1 MLFSSS
7 LTQRHQ
13 QVLWAT
19 IQHYVATAEPVGS
32 KTLLQ
37 EYDFQVSSATIRNAM
52 SCLEKAGLLYQPHTS
67 AGRIPSDSGYRIYV
81 DQLMKPDETVRIE
94 LEQVLANQLSWQ
106 SSSLEAMLQGAAKI
120 LATLSGCIAL
130 ITLPTNS
137 GHQRLRHLQ
146 LVPMEMGKVMLI
158 VVTDTYETQSI
169 LMDLATDENGQGEEN
184 LDERALDRELQILS
198 NFLNSK
204 LAGKSFSELV
214 SLDWGELDRE
224 FIHYGNF
231 LKQLQQQLALR
242 VQTPTSSPIM
252 IHGLSEVLRQ
262 PEFSQLQ
269 QVQTLIHLLE
279 EEQEQ
284 LFSLI
289 FELSDLEQA
298 LSKVTVRIGSENP
311 LEPMQSCTL
320 VSAIYHQGKIP
331 AGSVAVIGPTRMLYE
346 NAIVMVEAAA
356 DYLSDSLS

>member
-1 MLFSSS
+1 MAFSSN

-13 QVLWAT
+13 KVLWAT

-32 KTLLQ
+32 KTLMQ
-37 EYDFQVSSATIRNAM
+37 EYGFHVSSATIRNTM
-52 SCLEKAGLLYQPHTS
+52 SWLEKAGLLYQPHAS

-81 DQLMKPDETVRIE
+81 DQLMKPDETVKIE
-94 LEQVLANQLSWQ
+94 LEQILANQLSWQ
-106 SSSLEAMLQGAAKI
+106 SSSLEAVLQGAARI

-130 ITLPTNS
+130 ITLPTNF
-137 GHQRLRHLQ
+137 GQQQLRHLQ

-169 LMDLATDENGQGEEN
+169 LLDLPTIENAEEQEN
-184 LDERALDRELQILS
+184 LDEQVTRRKLQILS

-204 LAGKSFSELV
+204 LAGQSLSELAT
-214 SLDWGELDRE
+214 LDWGELDRE
-224 FIHYGNF
+224 FTSYGNF
-231 LKQLQQQLALR
+231 LKQLQKQLALR
-242 VQTPTSSPIM
+242 AQPPTSTPIM
-252 IHGLSEVLRQ
+252 IRGLSEVLRQ

-269 QVQTLIHLLE
+269 QVQTLVHLLE

-289 FELSDLEQA
+289 FEVPDLEQS
-298 LSKVTVRIGSENP
+298 LSKVAVRIGSENP

-346 NAIVMVEAAA
+346 NAIIMVEAAA
-356 DYLSDSLS
+356 DYLSESLS